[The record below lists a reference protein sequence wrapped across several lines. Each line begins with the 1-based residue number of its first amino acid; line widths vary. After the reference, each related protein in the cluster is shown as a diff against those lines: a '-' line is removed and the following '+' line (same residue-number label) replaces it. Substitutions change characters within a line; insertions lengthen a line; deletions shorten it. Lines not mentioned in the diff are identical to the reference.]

1 MSKTW
6 WSPLAVSC
14 KPEPHSSIV
23 LAFEPLQIAEVQTCC
38 IICSKEDPLYASS
51 HWNTQLDR
59 ASLPN
64 QSGVHWF
71 CSWLE
76 EMVPWVQKPLLPDF
90 FLTNDR
96 LSLRFENLP
105 VTFSGGLRGDNTGL
119 HSFTALRRH
128 RSLNGI
134 RQSIDSPY
142 FRGWSFAGWWID
154 SRENLSKPLRLT
166 RQCQCVCKWAG
177 SDAVAL
183 WCEWRG
189 ASYKTFRQWSTF
201 DSGPTYK
208 FWKPTLFCLFQF
220 HWLGAGIGLPKV
232 LPPFIASDSTGC
244 AEHSSGETGQ
254 AWSLPSAGPALGGE
268 GSNGKCETQRWILG
282 G

>member
-1 MSKTW
+1 MPWQQSFWNVWNQRSWGCLSFNGQFAQTAPSSEIKCLACYQRPWDTVTSYVMSKTW

-105 VTFSGGLRGDNTGL
+105 VTFSGGLIERWQ
-119 HSFTALRRH
+119 HWFALFHCLAKAQKLERH
-128 RSLNGI
+128 
-134 RQSIDSPY
+134 
-142 FRGWSFAGWWID
+142 
-154 SRENLSKPLRLT
+154 
-166 RQCQCVCKWAG
+166 
-177 SDAVAL
+177 
-183 WCEWRG
+183 
-189 ASYKTFRQWSTF
+189 
-201 DSGPTYK
+201 
-208 FWKPTLFCLFQF
+208 
-220 HWLGAGIGLPKV
+220 
-232 LPPFIASDSTGC
+232 
-244 AEHSSGETGQ
+244 
-254 AWSLPSAGPALGGE
+254 
-268 GSNGKCETQRWILG
+268 
-282 G
+282 